1 MRIVAIELAKF
12 ESVFSQLRIL
22 TDLCQSKVRYGRH
35 DYYAEPCF
43 NN

>member
-1 MRIVAIELAKF
+1 MRTVAIELAKF
-12 ESVFSQLRIL
+12 EPFFSHLRIL

-35 DYYAEPCF
+35 DYYAEPWF